1 VGVTNEDNQLQYSWT
16 FSNKAMNNTDMNI
29 DLTITFDDK
38 KKEEISEL
46 TGREDAMYIS
56 FAHHGEL
63 PGPATIKT
71 YVGDKYKNGDVVY
84 LYYFS
89 EEEQKILM
97 VGNKPLTVKGGYV
110 EYTITHCSTY
120 FLMEEKLVNV
130 EKDKTSL
137 DDASISLVEP
147 EEEKTPGLGD
157 VTHVVM
163 WYVILALALCIVVAT
178 NKNKQAEN

>member
-1 VGVTNEDNQLQYSWT
+1 MD
-16 FSNKAMNNTDMNI
+16 NTDMEI
-29 DLTITFDDK
+29 DLTITFDDA

-97 VGNKPLTVKGGYV
+97 VGNKALTVKGGYV

-120 FLMEEKLVNV
+120 FLMEEKLEGI
-130 EKDKTSL
+130 EKDATSL

-147 EEEKTPGLGD
+147 EDEIAPGLGD
-157 VTHVVM
+157 TTSIVL
-163 WYVILALALCIVVAT
+163 WYAALALGICMMVYVSKRRQT
-178 NKNKQAEN
+178 E